1 MTKNF
6 EMLLHYKFKKE
17 HNEILENIKKIEK
30 NIENKNYDNSIFLNG
45 RTILEIMLHNI
56 FKTNEK
62 DGLSMQI
69 NEACQKYEVPS
80 KVKNAFYFIK
90 QKGDESSHRIKNVD
104 KPYIIEYDLFISIE
118 LLKNLFIALKFC
130 LIMDNSFENMKDE
143 ENLKNN
149 FNFNSNIYLSKKIF
163 KNQEDK
169 NFYIDKNDMDSQTK
183 GLFQLLTTNY
193 KFFIPTYQREYS

>member
-90 QKGDESSHRIKNVD
+90 QKGDESSHRTKNGD
-104 KPYIIEYDLFISIE
+104 KLYNIRYDLFISIE
-118 LLKNLFIALKFC
+118 LLKNLFISIKYC
-130 LIMDNSFENMKDE
+130 LIKDNNFENIEDK
-143 ENLKNN
+143 ENSKNN
-149 FNFNSNIYLSKKIF
+149 FNFNSNIYLLSKIIE
-163 KNQEDK
+163 NQEDE
-169 NFYIDKNDMDSQTK
+169 NFSIDKNDMDSQTK

-193 KFFIPTYQREYS
+193 KFFIPTYQREYA